1 MRRELVRKLIHLST
15 LLAPLLVW
23 LLPRAVALAVLGAA
37 VVVALLVELARRHS
51 RWFRFHFLR
60 RSRPLLRSHE
70 RHGVAGA
77 TYLAVAYF
85 LAFALFPR
93 PVAVLAMLYGGAG
106 DAVAALV
113 GKRWGRTRTRWGKSW
128 EGFGAALT
136 VNLLLGL
143 AMPGVA
149 ILPAL
154 IGGATA
160 ALLEFLPIP
169 VDDNV
174 RVTLGGGAALWFAV
188 LLL

>member
-23 LLPRAVALAVLGAA
+23 FLPRAVALAVLGAA